1 MERTIKRRAI
11 LEKYMLSAVFEP
23 LRRLGLLFALT
34 VAMPFLAALLYFGV
48 FASDVYLSESQFV
61 VRSPEKQAP
70 VGLGV
75 LLSSAGVGSAGDE
88 SSAAQQYVQSRDALR
103 ELNRNDAVAKA
114 YGRREISIFDRFNP
128 LGWSGTF
135 EDLYR
140 YFSKHVEVEA
150 ERASAITKLTVR
162 AYSAEDAR
170 KINQR
175 LLELSEDLVNRL
187 NERAQADLIRYAQ
200 KEVDEAEERAANAAV
215 ELAKFRNARGV
226 LDPEKQAQVQLQMI
240 SKLQD
245 ELISTKTRLAEL
257 RAFTPQNSQI
267 PVLNTRVRELSGE
280 IDEQLG
286 LVAGSNK
293 SLSSVAAQ
301 YQRLQLESQFADR
314 QLTAAIASLNEAKN
328 DARRKRV
335 YVERIVQPNLPDE
348 ALEPRRIRGIFA
360 TLVLGLIAWGVFSLL
375 LAGMREHND

>member
-1 MERTIKRRAI
+1 MFSGFFGLIRR
-11 LEKYMLSAVFEP
+11 LEP
-23 LRRLGLLFALT
+23 LFVMT
-34 VAMPFLAALLYFGV
+34 VLAPLLAATLYFGV

-70 VGLGV
+70 AGLGI
-75 LLSSAGVGSAGDE
+75 LLSTAGVGSSGDE
-88 SSAAQQYVQSRDALR
+88 SSAAQQYLQSRDALR
-103 ELNRNDAVAKA
+103 ELNRNNAVAKA
-114 YGRREISIFDRFNP
+114 YGRGDISIFDRFNP
-128 LGWSGTF
+128 FGWSGTF
-135 EDLYR
+135 EDLYS
-140 YFSKHVEVEA
+140 YFTNHVEVEA
-150 ERASAITKLTVR
+150 ERTSSITKLTVR
-162 AYSAEDAR
+162 AYTAEDASR
-170 KINQR
+170 INRR
-175 LLELSEDLVNRL
+175 LLELSEKLVNRL
-187 NERAQADLIRYAQ
+187 NERAQADLIRYAE
-200 KEVDEAEERAANAAV
+200 KEVDEAEERAAAAAM

-226 LDPEKQAQVQLQMI
+226 LDPERQAQVQLQMI

-267 PVLNTRVRELSGE
+267 PVLNTRVRELASE

-335 YVERIVQPNLPDE
+335 YVERIVQPNIPDE
-348 ALEPRRIRGIFA
+348 AREPRRIRGIFA